1 MNGAALPS
9 MIGTSAELSSTT
21 TLSTPRLTSAAS
33 RCSTVLTFTV
43 SEARPVARLIAPRW
57 LMLAATSRPPRSE
70 RRKRMPKSEGAGLRE
85 SVTFLPE
92 WRPIPAQ
99 VIGRRRVRCAFI
111 SECTVCGV
119 PVTKQAECPRAA
131 FLITPPKLLRRLQL
145 ADTLPRDAIDRAS
158 RCCDPTT
165 AARAQVVASLTQQD
179 RAETETLSRSVLRV

>member
-99 VIGRRRVRCAFI
+99 EIGRRSVRCAFI
-111 SECTVCGV
+111 RLLGRVRV
-119 PVTKQAECPRAA
+119 APHTKQAGCPHSAV
-131 FLITPPKLLRRLQL
+131 LVSPPKLLPLVGLGHGQRHY
-145 ADTLPRDAIDRAS
+145 AIGVARNCSDL
-158 RCCDPTT
+158 TT
-165 AARAQVVASLTQQD
+165 AASAPVVATLTQ
-179 RAETETLSRSVLRV
+179 